1 MIDNLDSYTGS
12 GFRDLARL
20 VRSDVNMWTDIIL
33 TNKDNILSTVDKF
46 SENLNSFRRIVSNG
60 DTKSI
65 KKYLLQRKNKS
76 VKK

>member
-1 MIDNLDSYTGS
+1 
-12 GFRDLARL
+12 
-20 VRSDVNMWTDIIL
+20 MWADIIL
-33 TNKDNILSTVDKF
+33 TNKDNILSTVNKF
-46 SENLNSFRRIVSNG
+46 SENLDSFRKIVSSG